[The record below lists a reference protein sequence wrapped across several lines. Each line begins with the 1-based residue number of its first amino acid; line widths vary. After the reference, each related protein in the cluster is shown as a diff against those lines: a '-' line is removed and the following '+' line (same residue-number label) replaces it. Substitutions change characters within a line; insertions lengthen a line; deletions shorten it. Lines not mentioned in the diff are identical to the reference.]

1 MIFRE
6 TAIPGAHLV
15 GIEAKEDERGLFAR
29 TWCAREFAEHGLDPR
44 IAQCSVSFNAQAGT
58 LRGMHY
64 QLAPHAEAKLVRCT
78 RGALFDVIVDLRAD
92 SPAYLRWVGYELSA
106 ENRLSLY
113 VPEGCAHGFLT
124 LLPATEVLYQMSV
137 EYHPG
142 SARAFR
148 WNDPAVG
155 IEWPGTPRIMSESD
169 RNHPDLRH

>member
-6 TAIPGAHLV
+6 AAIPGVYL
-15 GIEAKEDERGLFAR
+15 IEIEPRQDERGLFAR
-29 TWCAREFAEHGLDPR
+29 TWCAREFADHGLDPR
-44 IAQCSVSFNAQAGT
+44 LVQCSVSFNSQAGT

-64 QLAPHAEAKLVRCT
+64 QIAPHAEAKLVRCT
-78 RGALFDVIVDLRAD
+78 RGALFDVVVDLRKD
-92 SPAYLRWVGYELSA
+92 SPTYLRWVGYELS
-106 ENRLSLY
+106 EDNRLSLY

-124 LLPATEVLYQMSV
+124 LQPATEVLYQMSV

-155 IEWPGTPRIMSESD
+155 IEWPEAPRVMSQQD
-169 RNHPDLRH
+169 RSHPDLER